1 MTLLKAQRRPLPV
14 TVVHGEEGSL
24 RVVAR
29 MVEIPESKFP
39 KVVIDIGDVKG
50 VTLYELQKLEEFVM
64 RVYDWRREHFIEERT
79 K

>member
-50 VTLYELQKLEEFVM
+50 GNAL
-64 RVYDWRREHFIEERT
+64 
-79 K
+79 